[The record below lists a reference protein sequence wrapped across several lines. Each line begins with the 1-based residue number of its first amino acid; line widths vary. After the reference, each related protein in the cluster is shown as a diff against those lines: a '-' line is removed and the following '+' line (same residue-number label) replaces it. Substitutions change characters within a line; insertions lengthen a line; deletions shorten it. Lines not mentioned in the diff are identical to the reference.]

1 MHISTKCLEDGG
13 LWAVSAV
20 VHGEEEEN
28 LEDLDDQTYE
38 GPDGIKRRIGL
49 QSKVGNTRSF

>member
-1 MHISTKCLEDGG
+1 M
-13 LWAVSAV
+13 SAV